1 MIESIEVRRYL
12 TADGRDVVGTWLQD
26 LADTRAKLR
35 IIDRLDRLALGT
47 LGDQKSLG
55 HGIHELRIDTGPGYR
70 IYFARVGRVCVLLLA
85 GGDKRK
91 QRADIRTALERLND
105 YKKRSHQYFPR

>member
-35 IIDRLDRLALGT
+35 IIDRLDRLALGN
-47 LGDQKSLG
+47 LGDQKSLA

-70 IYFARVGRVCVLLLA
+70 FTSRG
-85 GGDKRK
+85 
-91 QRADIRTALERLND
+91 
-105 YKKRSHQYFPR
+105 